1 MCGRYLFKQEIDSKT
16 EDFLNSLEDSVRQ
29 DLALQDVYPSNKT
42 LVMGEDLKLEI
53 MQWGLV
59 KWDDKGLIINAR
71 TETLTESSFFKEH
84 FKLRRCLIQAEG
96 FYEWDTHKEKYLVKP
111 VQKEPFYMAGLY
123 TDEPHPRF
131 CILTTASVGEF
142 ATLHSRIPLMIPHA
156 YAKKY
161 IDQGDLFLQ
170 DFKALKQ
177 IPLTWENQS
186 IQARLF

>member
-16 EDFLNSLEDSVRQ
+16 EEFLNSLDASIRQ
-29 DLALQDVYPSNKT
+29 DLALHDVYPSNKT
-42 LVMGEDLKLEI
+42 LVIGDQLKPEI

-59 KWDDKGLIINAR
+59 KWDDKGLVINAR
-71 TETLTESSFFKEH
+71 TETLTESPFFKDH

-123 TDEPHPRF
+123 TDDPQPRF
-131 CILTTASVGEF
+131 CILTAASAGEF
-142 ATLHSRIPLMIPHA
+142 SSLHSRIPLMIPQA

-161 IDQGDLFLQ
+161 IDQGDLFLK

-177 IPLTWENQS
+177 VDLYWENQS
-186 IQARLF
+186 NQARLF